1 VTNASRCRFD
11 LPVLKWSARVA
22 PVALSLGCAL
32 VVTACGTPSVV
43 TPGGPSTNQAGS
55 ACSPQPCGSDAGLTV
70 YVTGLVHVPTAP
82 GLVEATFIVANHD
95 TVAHD
100 LSGAEDTYSLQPA
113 GDAAIKDNDASSLG
127 VLADGS
133 PCQND
138 QASLPPG
145 AQSPTLHTCFV
156 MSEAQ
161 VADSFKFIWSIDTA
175 DVSAGGTI
183 DLSGMGMQ

>member
-1 VTNASRCRFD
+1 MSPVWSTSRQ
-11 LPVLKWSARVA
+11 LPAWSR
-22 PVALSLGCAL
+22 P
-32 VVTACGTPSVV
+32 P
-43 TPGGPSTNQAGS
+43 
-55 ACSPQPCGSDAGLTV
+55 
-70 YVTGLVHVPTAP
+70 
-82 GLVEATFIVANHD
+82 FIVANHD

-100 LSGAEDTYSLQPA
+100 LSGAEDTYSLQPG

-161 VADSFKFIWSIDTA
+161 VTDSFKFIWSIDTA

-183 DLSGMGMQ
+183 DLSGMGM